1 MRDLRLQH
9 RRKGRLSGAAA
20 GQTWTGCSRSRPN
33 AWWRRTTPLRSPRD
47 RGNSIRADFGTHW
60 PAAPSPFTSIWM
72 VRSPCATDP
81 TWWVAS
87 TATAAREKRRT
98 RSAVEKAG
106 AWKSAKT
113 KSRFPPSPT
122 LPWKS
127 RPLREIPTFPPRR
140 LLLVAVNEKPRRREP
155 PKPKTGQI
163 TY

>member
-1 MRDLRLQH
+1 MRDLRLRH

-81 TWWVAS
+81 TGRFHSDGS
-87 TATAAREKRRT
+87 TRKKTNPERRGKGGSLEVGENQKQVSSVSHPPLEISPTTRDSHFPTAPTAVGGGT
-98 RSAVEKAG
+98 R
-106 AWKSAKT
+106 KT
-113 KSRFPPSPT
+113 KTAR
-122 LPWKS
+122 
-127 RPLREIPTFPPRR
+127 
-140 LLLVAVNEKPRRREP
+140 AA
-155 PKPKTGQI
+155 
-163 TY
+163 